1 MLYVGYTI
9 LSIAHQSWGAQL
21 ASGYDERSRLYGWR
35 EIFVISGMGL
45 VLAIPVAVEMLG
57 EAALTTK
64 VASMGLFCL
73 FCFLLPRYLHYFLY
87 PTSRTTNPHR
97 LIGGRH

>member
-1 MLYVGYTI
+1 
-9 LSIAHQSWGAQL
+9 
-21 ASGYDERSRLYGWR
+21 
-35 EIFVISGMGL
+35 MGL

-73 FCFLLPRYLHYFLY
+73 ILFPLTTIPTLLLY
-87 PTSRTTNPHR
+87 PTSRTTNR
-97 LIGGRH
+97 ID